1 MSKRK
6 LKKRRR
12 LVNHLARRRKLM
24 ESQTSKAF
32 SLNKIAIPVLDEGW
46 TFSEEKG
53 IVDNGGKIAFL
64 FWPKTTLKQTK
75 ALYEQ
80 QKGLFYLREAKK
92 LKISTKESTLLR
104 RWPETMV
111 KLNWNESLVTLES
124 IKHRL

>member
-1 MSKRK
+1 
-6 LKKRRR
+6 
-12 LVNHLARRRKLM
+12 M